1 MDIGQ
6 RVKINMPDTIWHDKE
21 GVVEDINDSIC
32 TVFVDFIPE
41 EGKKI
46 RQDFNLENINET
58 LKESLKNKSTNE
70 IGDIVKDF
78 NNGFVLFK
86 TKDGK
91 QSQVAK
97 DELEEVEET
106 ENLSDKEI
114 VHIELTPQFKTDLD
128 KLESKGRSDE
138 FDWFFSEEGGSV
150 GLLRLKGFDEAM
162 NRGRVELETRSS
174 NDIFNNK
181 DNITVYALKKGVG
194 SGNQFRAYFYRDGD
208 TCVFVRGHIKKQSQN
223 GPKEYGCIQDTIN
236 YASKS
241 IDNK

>member
-6 RVKINMPDTIWHDKE
+6 RVKINMPDTIWHNKE
-21 GVVEDINDSIC
+21 GVVEDIQDSIC

-58 LKESLKNKSTNE
+58 LKESLKNKNTNE

-106 ENLSDKEI
+106 EDTTQEVIK
-114 VHIELTPQFKTDLD
+114 VELTDSFKKDLD
-128 KLESKGRSDE
+128 ELKSKGREDE
-138 FDWFFSEEGGSV
+138 FDWFFQKDSGSMII
-150 GLLRLKGFDEAM
+150 LRTLGFDVAK
-162 NRGRVELETRSS
+162 NNDRIETETISS
-174 NDIFNNK
+174 NNK
-181 DNITVYALKKGVG
+181 TKGDVTVYALKKGLG
-194 SGNQFRAYFYRDGD
+194 SSNQFRAYFYRFGD
-208 TCVFVRGHIKKQSQN
+208 ICIFVRGHIKKQSQN
-223 GPKEYGCIQDTIN
+223 GPREYKCIQDTIE
-236 YASKS
+236 YAKS
-241 IDNK
+241 IDKNK

>member
-6 RVKINMPDTIWHDKE
+6 RVKINMPDTVWHNKE
-21 GVVEDINDSIC
+21 GVVEDIQDSIC

-58 LKESLKNKSTNE
+58 LKESLKNKNTNE

-91 QSQVAK
+91 QSQVSK

-106 ENLSDKEI
+106 EDTTQEVIK
-114 VHIELTPQFKTDLD
+114 VELTDSFKKDLD
-128 KLESKGRSDE
+128 ELKSKGREDE
-138 FDWFFSEEGGSV
+138 FEWFFKKDSGSMII
-150 GLLRLKGFDEAM
+150 LRTLGFDVAVD
-162 NRGRVELETRSS
+162 NGRIETETIS
-174 NDIFNNK
+174 NNNK
-181 DNITVYALKKGVG
+181 TKGDVTVYALKKGPG
-194 SGNQFRAYFYRDGD
+194 SGNQFRAYFYRVGD
-208 TCVFVRGHIKKQSQN
+208 TCVFVRGHIKKQKQN
-223 GPKEYGCIQDTIN
+223 GPKEFKCIQDTAE
-236 YASKS
+236 YAKS
-241 IDNK
+241 IDKNK